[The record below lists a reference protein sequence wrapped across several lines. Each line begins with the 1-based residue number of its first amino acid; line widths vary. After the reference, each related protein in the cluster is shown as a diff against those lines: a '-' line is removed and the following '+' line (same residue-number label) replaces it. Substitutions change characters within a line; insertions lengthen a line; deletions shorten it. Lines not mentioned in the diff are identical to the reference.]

1 MNASDLAQVLF
12 TTTLQAS
19 EHPTDER
26 VREVI
31 GRRLRGGE
39 PGRFAAYV
47 AQEAG
52 DHPEAYAERM
62 RWAIA
67 TVDRAYAPSRP
78 VPGRPA
84 VRRRGRRGLIAA

>member
-19 EHPTDER
+19 EHPTEER
-26 VREVI
+26 VRQAI
-31 GRRLRGGE
+31 GKRLCDGD

-52 DHPEAYAERM
+52 DHPEAYAKRM
-62 RWAIA
+62 SWALDA
-67 TVDRAYAPSRP
+67 VERAYGAGRR

-84 VRRRGRRGLIAA
+84 RRRRARRHLIAA

>member
-19 EHPTDER
+19 EHPSDER
-26 VREVI
+26 VRQAI
-31 GRRLRGGE
+31 GTRLRDGD
-39 PGRFAAYV
+39 PARFAAYV

-52 DHPEAYAERM
+52 DHPEAYAQRM
-62 RWAIA
+62 RWALDA
-67 TVDRAYAPSRP
+67 VERAYTPSCP

-84 VRRRGRRGLIAA
+84 PRRRARRHLIAA